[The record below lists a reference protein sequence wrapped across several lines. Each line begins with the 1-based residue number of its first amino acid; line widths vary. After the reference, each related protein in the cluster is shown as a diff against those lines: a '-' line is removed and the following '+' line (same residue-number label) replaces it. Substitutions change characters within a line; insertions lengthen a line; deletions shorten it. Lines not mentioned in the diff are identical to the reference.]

1 MKPCVVAIALAALG
15 LLSGSMRAAPVPP
28 DEPSPQ
34 ALQQIEARR
43 AGLRELQGIR
53 RESLSPEELAEL
65 DRRLQP
71 RLDEL
76 AAAVVHRD
84 PHVYEAAAHDLANND
99 YRAFAPDKVL
109 ALLLPRLKVPEAE
122 PARVRAQG
130 LVLRCLPAA
139 SEQAASRAALAD
151 VLRIVVNNRVDDSLR
166 EEAIR
171 AAARIAPGDP
181 AVVEAFVAALDRP
194 NPPNSRDVRGPLI
207 EALGNMGNSAAPA
220 RKALIKLFDPAGYRD
235 DDIYIALGKIERD
248 ESPRKLDE
256 YLARLGKLDSLPVE
270 QSAAAF
276 LHIVGLGRTGSG
288 DPAVVSP
295 DVAGAARPVLLA
307 VVETR
312 PDDVH
317 WRASLRALS
326 DLGAGSSPATAKLLV
341 GLLLKFHDEFET
353 ARRKIEATEAGPQR
367 DEAFSRLSAPQSTR
381 EALLLNALDRLD
393 PAEGAVAGPIAE
405 AFARFAR
412 LAGPNDWVIAQRL
425 ARNLARFGAGARPAV
440 PAVIMGLR
448 ALPLSPTQD
457 VFPEMFMD
465 YLAVLAAAGGD
476 APGSRRAI
484 LDHLDPAGPTRT
496 KAGPNAAE
504 LHVRLLLT
512 LARLGLPPDG
522 GDRAEALRRLHEGL
536 ASDRADI
543 FSAATK
549 VVAGAALS
557 PEEAGPVV
565 KALARVL
572 GKDFRFREL
581 SQDTARRL
589 TWAFTGEERAL
600 LGQGLAVRAL
610 GTMGPLAREAL
621 PAVRARAAQEFQAR
635 GWSEP
640 AINFLIREARKVEKQ
655 IDGSR

>member
-1 MKPCVVAIALAALG
+1 MKPCLVALAALG
-15 LLSGSMRAAPVPP
+15 ILSGSARAAPVPP
-28 DEPSPQ
+28 DEPSPK

-43 AGLRELQGIR
+43 AGLRELQGTR

-76 AAAVVHRD
+76 AAAIEHRD
-84 PHVYEAAAHDLANND
+84 AHVYEAAAHDLANND
-99 YRAFAPDKVL
+99 YRAFAPDKIL
-109 ALLLPRLKVPEAE
+109 ALLLPRLKAPETE

-130 LVLRCLPAA
+130 RVLRCLPAA
-139 SEQAASRAALAD
+139 SAQAGSRAALAD
-151 VLRIVVNNRVDDSLR
+151 VLRIVVNDKVNDSLR

-181 AVVEAFVAALDRP
+181 AVVEAFIAALDRP

-207 EALGNMGNSAAPA
+207 EALGNMGKSAAPA
-220 RKALIKLFDPAGYRD
+220 RKALIKLFDPARYRD

-276 LHIVGLGRTGSG
+276 LHVVELGRTRTG
-288 DPAVVSP
+288 DQAVVSA

-317 WRASLRALS
+317 WRAALRALS

-341 GLLLKFHDEFET
+341 GLLLKYHDEFVT
-353 ARRKIEATEAGPQR
+353 AWRKIEATEPGTLR
-367 DEAFSRLSAPQSTR
+367 NEAFSRLYAPQSIR
-381 EALLLNALDRLD
+381 EALLVNALERLD
-393 PAEGAVAGPIAE
+393 PAEGAAAGPIAE

-440 PAVIMGLR
+440 PAVIKGLR
-448 ALPLSPTQD
+448 SLPLSPTQD
-457 VFPEMFMD
+457 VFPEVFMD

-476 APGSRRAI
+476 APGSRRAV
-484 LDHLDPAGPTRT
+484 LDHLDPSGPTLT
-496 KAGPNAAE
+496 KTGPNAAE
-504 LHVRLLLT
+504 LHVHLLLT
-512 LARLGLPPDG
+512 LARLGLPPEG
-522 GDRAEALRRLHEGL
+522 GDRTAALRRLQEGL

-549 VVAGAALS
+549 VVAAAALS
-557 PEEAGPVV
+557 PAEAGPVV

-572 GKDFRFREL
+572 EKDFQFREL

-589 TWAFTGEERAL
+589 TWAFTSEERVL

-610 GTMGPLAREAL
+610 GAMGPLAREAL

-635 GWSEP
+635 EWSEP